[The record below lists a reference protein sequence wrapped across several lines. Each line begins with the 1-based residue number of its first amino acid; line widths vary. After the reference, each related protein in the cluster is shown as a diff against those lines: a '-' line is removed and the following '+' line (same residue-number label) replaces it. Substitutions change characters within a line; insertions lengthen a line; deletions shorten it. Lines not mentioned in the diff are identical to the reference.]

1 MTTGCVCPSCGGLTP
16 QRGEPCRGCEI
27 DAMPSGIGKTVSAA
41 AHRILYGER
50 IQAAE
55 MLGPGGA
62 GRGAEAGS

>member
-16 QRGEPCRGCEI
+16 QRGEPCRDCEI
-27 DAMPSGIGKTVSAA
+27 DAMPPGIGKTVSAA

-55 MLGPGGA
+55 MLGTGEA
-62 GRGAEAGS
+62 RGAEAGS